1 MWLPSI
7 FSSTNKSQTD
17 VTRRDKSLVEIAQRS
32 YDNFLHQPQGVQG
45 LSYIALGSLLT
56 YATMRLH
63 RRYRRFKNSDWITP
77 DVFAKKRWIKGK
89 VTKWDWP
96 TGHEICVE
104 ETDNQRP
111 PSWRVG
117 DADNF
122 RLYHTPG
129 PGWRFPLKLRSVPTT
144 GLFPIALFM

>member
-1 MWLPSI
+1 MCFFHVSELHREVSTRSSTSPIAILWSWTVYYIHLLPLLITHLRCSDAFTFFTMWLPSI

-17 VTRRDKSLVEIAQRS
+17 VTRRDKSLDEIAQRS

-89 VTKWDWP
+89 VTK
-96 TGHEICVE
+96 
-104 ETDNQRP
+104 
-111 PSWRVG
+111 
-117 DADNF
+117 
-122 RLYHTPG
+122 
-129 PGWRFPLKLRSVPTT
+129 
-144 GLFPIALFM
+144 